1 LTAQQGNPGD
11 RCHGVK
17 VYKSIEDPAF
27 GGGHLTLS
35 DAALRLNQTF
45 CKSCHMGI
53 IAEMPSS
60 GNMSKMHAEVI
71 MYLNKGKTH
80 DLTVENKWHE
90 FKTSAQEN
98 VTAPLVMNVKAAY
111 KHRAALDIK
120 NWYSSKKH
128 IEILARNVYVFDDEK
143 KSVELFNWRNGG
155 INARQ
160 VSCHSRDTS
169 HQGLVGR
176 CGATTAEIKKDDGIH
191 YCTKMQSSSAVI
203 V

>member
-1 LTAQQGNPGD
+1 
-11 RCHGVK
+11 
-17 VYKSIEDPAF
+17 
-27 GGGHLTLS
+27 LTLS

-60 GNMSKMHAEVI
+60 GDMSKMHAEVI

-98 VTAPLVMNVKAAY
+98 VTAPLLMNVKAAY
-111 KHRAALDIK
+111 KHHAALDIK

-128 IEILARNVYVFDDEK
+128 IEIKAPDVYVFDDVKE
-143 KSVELFNWRNGG
+143 SVESFKGHG
-155 INARQ
+155 FNARQ
-160 VSCHSRDTS
+160 VSCHSRDSS

-176 CGATTAEIKKDDGIH
+176 CGATTEEIKKDAGIH
-191 YCTKMQSSSAVI
+191 TCTKMQSSSAV
-203 V
+203 VV